1 MTTVLVFG
9 TFDVL
14 HPGHRWFLRKARRLG
29 NQVVAVVSRDDYVME
44 WKGHPPLSDQQSRI
58 DALQESGLVD
68 RAVLADERI
77 RTYGVIDEIRPDII
91 CLGHDQ
97 KALKDDL
104 EQWLTK
110 RGDER
115 SDLDIHVLPA
125 WRRGI
130 YSSTRRNNLVR
141 GAGRD
146 ESPTLTWVL
155 SLAMVAAMMIFG
167 FSWVSGKRISDSGG
181 PGTLAFIRFVMT
193 TVFFL
198 PLFFSSVPVKL
209 TADQRRRGWMWTAFS
224 AMAICSYNTFFFLG
238 LDAGLAGKGGL
249 IVTTLNPLFTFLIV
263 LFIGRS
269 RPSTMA
275 VLGIAVGV
283 LGGILLFQPWNYTT
297 PDWNDSGNFAFL
309 GAALSW
315 STLTVLSRKAQ
326 QYMGFRRFNIG
337 LYIIA
342 AGFMLIPAL
351 VETGGVIPADLDWL
365 FWKDMLFISLAV
377 GAFGTGMYFIASSK
391 LGASRGSAFTYLVP
405 VSAILFSS
413 IILGEKPE
421 PVMLIG
427 GLLAVLAVILI
438 NRR

>member
-209 TADQRRRGWMWTAFS
+209 TTDQRRRGWMWTAFS
-224 AMAICSYNTFFFLG
+224 
-238 LDAGLAGKGGL
+238 GG
-249 IVTTLNPLFTFLIV
+249 
-263 LFIGRS
+263 
-269 RPSTMA
+269 
-275 VLGIAVGV
+275 
-283 LGGILLFQPWNYTT
+283 
-297 PDWNDSGNFAFL
+297 
-309 GAALSW
+309 
-315 STLTVLSRKAQ
+315 
-326 QYMGFRRFNIG
+326 
-337 LYIIA
+337 
-342 AGFMLIPAL
+342 
-351 VETGGVIPADLDWL
+351 
-365 FWKDMLFISLAV
+365 
-377 GAFGTGMYFIASSK
+377 
-391 LGASRGSAFTYLVP
+391 
-405 VSAILFSS
+405 
-413 IILGEKPE
+413 
-421 PVMLIG
+421 
-427 GLLAVLAVILI
+427 
-438 NRR
+438 